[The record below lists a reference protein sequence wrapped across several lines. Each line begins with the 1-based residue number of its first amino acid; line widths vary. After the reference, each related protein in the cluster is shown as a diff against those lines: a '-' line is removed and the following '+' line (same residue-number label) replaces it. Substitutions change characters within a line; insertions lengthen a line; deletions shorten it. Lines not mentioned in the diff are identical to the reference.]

1 MTLHWPWM
9 LLTLPVVA
17 AVAIWAL
24 LRPDRPRVL
33 VGSLSL
39 WREAL
44 ASLDAAGRRRARRV
58 SLAWLCVLA
67 GSVLAA
73 AALARPAQ
81 HAARAMRHVSLIV
94 SPSAE
99 LAGDGG
105 AKLRGAVSAFLGR
118 LGPDD
123 RVQIVLPAALG
134 GAGEWLT
141 AARAREQISDVKP
154 LPARWDELTAPQS
167 SADAQLRVAFVP
179 AGAMTDKISAD
190 AIVEVPVSLPPVTI
204 DRLAAAGSDGQLQ
217 VFTSLRNHTP
227 SPQTVSLDLAVFVG
241 GLLATGGLWDV
252 TVPPQATLDVVR
264 TAGPGEWVAVMV
276 AQGDWPG
283 DLVRAYLVHR
293 PVVRRA
299 VAMVGR
305 DDPMVRRFIRFDP
318 LLHLVS
324 DVERADLVIAI
335 GAEAPVGKPVM
346 RLGPPAGS
354 SEGTTEYRENVS
366 LARASAAVDDDVMA
380 GVDLS
385 DVAIRRLPLRPS
397 AVGRAGKRLVTVDGQ
412 AVIARSKPTL
422 LSGPSDRVIN
432 VAFDISPANT
442 NWTLT
447 ESFVIFMTNAVRWL
461 APAGESDDHYGY
473 LTSLEAGPRSNEAYR
488 IAPSELLIDW
498 ADGFLS
504 PGTFQV
510 TEGESKRLMAVS
522 LVGLR
527 GGRPARPVAEQI
539 AAVRLPAP
547 AYADVGRECWPM
559 AVIAAGLFW
568 LAGWRLSVRSR

>member
-9 LLTLPVVA
+9 LLTLPIVA

-73 AALARPAQ
+73 AALARPAH
-81 HAARAMRHVSLIV
+81 HATRPLRHVSLIV
-94 SPSAE
+94 TPSAE

-105 AKLRGAVSAFLGR
+105 VKLRGAVIAFLGR

-141 AARAREQISDVKP
+141 VARAREQISDLKP

-179 AGAMTDKISAD
+179 AGAMTDQISAD
-190 AIVEVPVSLPPVTI
+190 TIIEVPVSLPPVTI

-227 SPQTVSLDLAVFVG
+227 SPQTVSLDLAVFIG
-241 GLLATGGLWDV
+241 GQLTTGGLWDV
-252 TVPPQATLDVVR
+252 TVPPRATLDIVR

-276 AQGDWPG
+276 AQGDWPS

-318 LLHLVS
+318 LLHLVA

-335 GAEAPVGKPVM
+335 GTEAPGGKPVM
-346 RLGPPAGS
+346 HLGPHAGAS
-354 SEGTTEYRENVS
+354 GGEYRENVS

-380 GVDLS
+380 GVDLA

-397 AVGRAGKRLVTVDGQ
+397 GVGRAGKRLVTVDGQ
-412 AVIARSKPTL
+412 DVIVRSKLTL
-422 LSGPSDRVIN
+422 LSGPSDRAID

-447 ESFVIFMTNAVRWL
+447 ESFAIFMTNAVRWL
-461 APAGESDDHYGY
+461 APTGETDDHYGY

-498 ADGFLS
+498 ADGYLS
-504 PGTFQV
+504 PGRFQV

-539 AAVRLPAP
+539 AAVHLPAP
-547 AYADVGRECWPM
+547 AYADVGRELWPM